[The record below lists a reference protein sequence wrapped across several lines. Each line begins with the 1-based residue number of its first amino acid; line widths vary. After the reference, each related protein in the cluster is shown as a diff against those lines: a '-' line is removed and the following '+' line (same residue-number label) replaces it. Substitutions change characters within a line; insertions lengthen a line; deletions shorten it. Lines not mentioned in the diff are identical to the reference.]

1 MVLPLLTIVLLN
13 ILTGDENDTQNIKT
27 LNKIKKF
34 NKHDSDSTLILGVSG
49 HLSHESFIGPNPH
62 LFIK

>member
-1 MVLPLLTIVLLN
+1 MEEIR
-13 ILTGDENDTQNIKT
+13 DENDTQNIKT
-27 LNKIKKF
+27 WQKIFKKL

-49 HLSHESFIGPNPH
+49 HLSHESFIGPNLH